1 MSETPSTQLLPLGA
15 PAPEIGLPD
24 VVTGKTVWLSTFSDS
39 ILLLVVFLCNHCPYV
54 KHVRVELA
62 RLALDYRSAGLAMV
76 GISSNDVDTHPQDDP
91 VFLRN
96 MARDSGFVFPL
107 CYDETQEVAQAY
119 RAACTPDFF
128 LFDRNRRL
136 VYRGRLDAS
145 RPGSDVPVTGKDL
158 RLAIRAALKGE
169 APLAQQLPS
178 LGCNI
183 KWKPGRGPGTFK
195 T

>member
-1 MSETPSTQLLPLGA
+1 MSETPSSQLLPLGA

-39 ILLLVVFLCNHCPYV
+39 ALLLVVFLCNHCPYV

-62 RLALDYRSAGLAMV
+62 RIALDYRTAGLAMV
-76 GISSNDVDTHPQDDP
+76 GISSNDVETHPQDDP

-107 CYDETQEVAQAY
+107 CYDESQEVAQAY

-128 LFDRNRRL
+128 LFDRDRRL

-145 RPGSDVPVTGKDL
+145 RPGNDVPVTGKDL
-158 RLAIRAALKGE
+158 RLAIHSALKGE
-169 APLAQQLPS
+169 APPVQQLPS

-183 KWKPGRGPGTFK
+183 KWKPGRGPATFK